1 MTSPVFGI
9 FVLLKIS
16 SNKWHIFRFEAA
28 AFQVIQYPRVG
39 GEIEGQFI
47 RIQGLPRLVIAAV
60 HLSPA
65 VFAVT

>member
-1 MTSPVFGI
+1 MTSPVFVI
-9 FVLLKIS
+9 FVLLEIS
-16 SNKWHIFRFEAA
+16 SNKWHILRLEAA
-28 AFQVIQYPRVG
+28 AFQVVQDSRVG

-65 VFAVT
+65 IFAVT